1 MAEEAT
7 QPARAASPQDWA
19 SPTLPAGQVPGLD
32 NSSTSSSSVS
42 GMSAGS
48 RRSWGGLPNGRRGY
62 MRPEGTSFAD
72 SAKNRESVMSLGTIA
87 HLQYYFARTG
97 LLDDKGGRVAKET
110 KRKKSS
116 NAIEGLH
123 TTADRAYES
132 FLSSQDDNKRSSC
145 AISDDGYLSESA
157 TDVPF
162 VESPVGEDF
171 ETHYEYEPAPML
183 PPTVSTYKNKV
194 LYTPPPPDI
203 IVLRRELREALED
216 AKRVLAGTERPDT
229 IARYK
234 RKAAETEKIAA
245 EAAEKRKQDDAS
257 GNISPEAEQEPL
269 PVPQGWT
276 EIQGLHVLDS
286 VTLAIRAAKNYYT
299 AHEQP
304 ERLYSIKP
312 EKTIRKELYQT
323 LEVLK
328 RMAGRDFEGGI
339 RDDERQ
345 SINGWINDIGQL
357 LDSEQAKEEQEQ
369 LDREKWSWIS
379 GDWTGKERER
389 EWLFL
394 KSFDPHPEDEIPSW
408 TAPEDASELP
418 TPFLK
423 AMHDGLKLVRLH
435 NSLVRKSKRQFEE
448 IKSYHRDTSLP
459 YRCAENLRYWVKAA
473 ELRWEVKLKL
483 DVMEVVHGES
493 SEAWKSFDRAL
504 MKWCKGVREEI
515 TTEWKQ
521 ARLKTMTI
529 PPMLKIDTE
538 TMA

>member
-1 MAEEAT
+1 
-7 QPARAASPQDWA
+7 
-19 SPTLPAGQVPGLD
+19 
-32 NSSTSSSSVS
+32 
-42 GMSAGS
+42 
-48 RRSWGGLPNGRRGY
+48 

-97 LLDDKGGRVAKET
+97 LLDDKGGRIAKES
-110 KRKKSS
+110 KRKKS
-116 NAIEGLH
+116 NTATEGIN
-123 TTADRAYES
+123 TTADRAHDA
-132 FLSSQDDNKRSSC
+132 FLASQDDSKRSSC

-157 TDVPF
+157 TDMPL
-162 VESPVGEDF
+162 VESPVGDEF
-171 ETHYEYEPAPML
+171 ETHYEYQPAPML

-216 AKRVLAGTERPDT
+216 ARRVLSATEQPDT

-234 RKAAETEKIAA
+234 RKAAATEKAAA
-245 EAAEKRKQDDAS
+245 EAAERRKQDEAS
-257 GNISPEAEQEPL
+257 GNSTPEAEQEPL
-269 PVPQGWT
+269 PIPQGWT

-328 RMAGRDFEGGI
+328 RMAARDFEGGI
-339 RDDERQ
+339 RDDERK
-345 SINGWINDIGQL
+345 SIDSWINDIGQL
-357 LDSEQAKEEQEQ
+357 LDAEQEKEQAEEAE
-369 LDREKWSWIS
+369 REKWSWIQ
-379 GDWTGKERER
+379 GDWTGRERER

-394 KSFDPHPEDEIPSW
+394 RSFDPHPGEELPPW
-408 TAPEDASELP
+408 TNAEEASELP
-418 TPFLK
+418 TPFLL
-423 AMHDGLKLVRLH
+423 ALHTGLRLVHLH
-435 NSLVRKSKRQFEE
+435 NALVRKSKRQFEE
-448 IKSYHRDTSLP
+448 IKTYHKDTSLP

-473 ELRWEVKLKL
+473 ELRWEIKLKV

-493 SEAWKSFDRAL
+493 AEAWKSFDRAVL
-504 MKWCKGVREEI
+504 QWSKGVREEI
-515 TTEWKQ
+515 TAEWKQ
-521 ARLKTMTI
+521 ARMKSMTM
-529 PPMLKIDTE
+529 PPMLKIDTDR
-538 TMA
+538 AA

>member
-1 MAEEAT
+1 MAEEAS
-7 QPARAASPQDWA
+7 QPERAGSPQLWA
-19 SPTLPAGQVPGLD
+19 SPTLPIGQVPGLD
-32 NSSTSSSSVS
+32 RSVSTGSTSSSSVS

-48 RRSWGGLPNGRRGY
+48 RRSWGGVPNGRRGY

-97 LLDDKGGRVAKET
+97 LLDDKGGRIAKES

-116 NAIEGLH
+116 SATEGIN
-123 TTADRAYES
+123 TTADRAHDA
-132 FLSSQDDNKRSSC
+132 FLASQGDSKRSSC

-157 TDVPF
+157 TDIPL
-162 VESPVGEDF
+162 VESPVGDEF
-171 ETHYEYEPAPML
+171 ETHYEYQPAPML

-216 AKRVLAGTERPDT
+216 ARRVLSDTEQPDT

-234 RKAAETEKIAA
+234 RKAAATEKAAA
-245 EAAEKRKQDDAS
+245 EA
-257 GNISPEAEQEPL
+257 
-269 PVPQGWT
+269 GWT

-339 RDDERQ
+339 RDDERK
-345 SINGWINDIGQL
+345 SIDGWITEIGQL
-357 LDSEQAKEEQEQ
+357 LDAEQAKEEAEEAE
-369 LDREKWSWIS
+369 REKWSWIQ
-379 GDWTGKERER
+379 GDWTGRERER

-394 KSFDPHPEDEIPSW
+394 KSFDPHPEEDLPPWTSPDE
-408 TAPEDASELP
+408 ASELP
-418 TPFLK
+418 TPFLQALSK
-423 AMHDGLKLVRLH
+423 GLRLVRLH

-448 IKSYHRDTSLP
+448 IKSYHKDTSLP

-473 ELRWEVKLKL
+473 ELRWEIKLKV

-493 SEAWKSFDRAL
+493 DEAWKSFDRAL
-504 MKWCKGVREEI
+504 LQWCKGVREEI
-515 TTEWKQ
+515 TAEWKQ
-521 ARLKTMTI
+521 ARMKSMTM

-538 TMA
+538 RAA